1 MRVMGLDIGSHT
13 IGVAISDELKVT
25 AQGLKTIRRKSMKE
39 DLSEISNL
47 ISEFKIDKIV
57 IGLPK
62 NMDGTLGKQAKMV
75 LQWIKK
81 LRERINLPVVTWD
94 ERLTT
99 MEASKVLLQADL
111 SRKKRKRVIDKLSAI
126 LILQGY
132 LNQEEK

>member
-1 MRVMGLDIGSHT
+1 M
-13 IGVAISDELKVT
+13 A
-25 AQGLKTIRRKSMKE
+25 
-39 DLSEISNL
+39 
-47 ISEFKIDKIV
+47 
-57 IGLPK
+57 
-62 NMDGTLGKQAKMV
+62 

-132 LNQEEK
+132 LNQEET